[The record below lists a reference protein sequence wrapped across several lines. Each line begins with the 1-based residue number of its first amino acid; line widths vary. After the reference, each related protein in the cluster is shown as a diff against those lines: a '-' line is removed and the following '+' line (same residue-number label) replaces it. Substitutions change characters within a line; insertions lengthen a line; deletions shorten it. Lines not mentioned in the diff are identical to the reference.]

1 MQERK
6 TEVIFENS
14 DIIAVYKEK
23 GLPTVPLKRNPEG
36 DSLLNRIAA
45 GYPEVRNVHGMNEW
59 EGGVIHRL
67 DTPTSGIVICALSD
81 ETYKNLIEAQKKG
94 DIVKHYIASTTERE
108 NGLPGFEPFPY
119 TFTGDALEITSYFRP
134 YGEKGASVR
143 PVLTKSRHISGGSYT
158 TKVMRTSDRDTFECV
173 ITKGF
178 RHQIRSHLSWSGHP
192 ITGDGR
198 YGGTENDEL
207 LLEAVSVAFPYRGK
221 IITVKI

>member
-14 DIIAVYKEK
+14 FLIAVYKEK

-36 DSLLNRIAA
+36 DSLLRRIAA
-45 GYPEVRNVHGMNEW
+45 SYPEVVNVHGMNEW
-59 EGGVIHRL
+59 EGGIIHRL
-67 DTPTSGIVICALSD
+67 DTPTSGIVLCARSD
-81 ETYKNLIEAQKKG
+81 ESYRELAGAQKLG
-94 DIVKHYIASTTERE
+94 RIVKHYIASTTERE
-108 NGLPGFEPFPY
+108 NNLPGFEDFPY
-119 TFTGDALEITSYFRP
+119 IFRDGTLEITSYFRP

-143 PVLTKSRHISGGSYT
+143 PVLTKRRYISGGEYT
-158 TKVMRTSDRDTFECV
+158 TKVMRTSVRDTFECV

-198 YGGTENDEL
+198 YGGMENDEL
-207 LLEAVSVAFPYRGK
+207 LLEAVSVTFPCRGK